1 MSERVFGW
9 LLFATGVL
17 MLLHSVWDVI
27 RENRRTR
34 DEIDE
39 LIEDADRLIARI
51 EWERDLSRRAP
62 YDCDCGYPPD
72 WSIPDTPSELTRR
85 VQVFTGNQAP
95 VTECHHQHQL
105 QGTGAIF
112 YQSTGLLSCSLCGGW
127 QLIRRPIK

>member
-1 MSERVFGW
+1 MSDQGLQLFSASIGI
-9 LLFATGVL
+9 LLVVY
-17 MLLHSVWDVI
+17 SVWIVMLADM
-27 RENRRTR
+27 RTR
-34 DEIDE
+34 AEIDE

-72 WSIPDTPSELTRR
+72 WSIPDTQPGLTRR
-85 VQVFTGNQAP
+85 VREFTGSQTP

-127 QLIRRPIK
+127 QLIRKPIK